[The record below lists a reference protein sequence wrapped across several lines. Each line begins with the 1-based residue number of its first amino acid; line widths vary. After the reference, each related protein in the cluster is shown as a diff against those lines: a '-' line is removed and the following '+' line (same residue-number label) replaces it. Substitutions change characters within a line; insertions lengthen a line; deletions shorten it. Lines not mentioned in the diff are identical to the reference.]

1 MCKFRVIYLCV
12 FVFICLFS
20 LNAQAQDTGWELT
33 VGVGYGGY
41 LHSDVIHW
49 AIPTH
54 FDSGLSVMAI
64 AGYRFTDWFSL
75 QIEQTYMQIW
85 DRKDVDSVNEMMEDE
100 HHETSAIGETALTV
114 KFIWLNDARNFELYL
129 KFGFGTFYGK
139 EFNQFEHY
147 WNYSNGK
154 DELKYHI
161 TDKDSSFVTWSI
173 PIGVGLNYYF
183 NDMYGIGVDI
193 QYDFILECGYYKV
206 NPHFAIRF

>member
-1 MCKFRVIYLCV
+1 M
-12 FVFICLFS
+12 
-20 LNAQAQDTGWELT
+20 
-33 VGVGYGGY
+33 
-41 LHSDVIHW
+41 
-49 AIPTH
+49 
-54 FDSGLSVMAI
+54 
-64 AGYRFTDWFSL
+64 
-75 QIEQTYMQIW
+75 
-85 DRKDVDSVNEMMEDE
+85 
-100 HHETSAIGETALTV
+100 
-114 KFIWLNDARNFELYL
+114 YL

-147 WNYSNGK
+147 WDYSNGK